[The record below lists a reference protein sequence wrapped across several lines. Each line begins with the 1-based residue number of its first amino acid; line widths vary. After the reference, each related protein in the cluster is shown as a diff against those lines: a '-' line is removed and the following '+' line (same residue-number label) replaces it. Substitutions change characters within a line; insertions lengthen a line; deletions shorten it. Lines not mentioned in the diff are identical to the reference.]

1 MEAINWELCCL
12 CQEEKDD
19 RLQTPKEEGLA
30 SLEKDLSGFRAIGA
44 VPSELHISW
53 ALLDDSQ
60 GIAKTLKKH
69 NAKYHKVC
77 RTYCSNSRLTRLTDR
92 EDSGDQISPKK
103 LRSSCAVPPRNSGP
117 VVPCL
122 LLCKSL
128 LVA

>member
-44 VPSELHISW
+44 VPSGVHISW
-53 ALLDDSQ
+53 ALLDDGQ
-60 GIAKTLKKH
+60 GTAKTLKKH

-77 RTYCSNSRLTRLTDR
+77 RIYCSNSRLRRLTDR

-103 LRSSCAVPPRNSGP
+103 LRSSCAVPST
-117 VVPCL
+117 VQV
-122 LLCKSL
+122 SL
-128 LVA
+128 LHNM